1 VAPSNSP
8 GVADRVVPYNSR
20 AVVDRVEVTLEQSKD
35 SSSSKVVVCSSSSNV
50 AVAVTETEDQFK
62 VQQETKEVPEIERK

>member
-1 VAPSNSP
+1 VAPSNSL

-20 AVVDRVEVTLEQSKD
+20 AVVDRVEVMLEQSKC

-62 VQQETKEVPEIERK
+62 VQQETKVDPEIERK